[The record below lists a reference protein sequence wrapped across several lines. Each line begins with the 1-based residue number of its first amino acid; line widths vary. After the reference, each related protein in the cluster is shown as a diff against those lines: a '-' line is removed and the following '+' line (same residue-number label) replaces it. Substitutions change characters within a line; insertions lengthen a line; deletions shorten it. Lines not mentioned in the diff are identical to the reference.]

1 MSERLTEE
9 EVLDQVCA
17 GEPDQSASDDADTN
31 EIARLAKLTPLQYD
45 RERKV
50 AAENLDVRASIL
62 DKLVRTE
69 RDKLGIDKD
78 DGKQGHAISFPDPEP
93 WPEPVAGAALL
104 DELAAAV
111 RKHVVLADHARDA
124 CALWIAHTYLVNCF
138 LVSPRLAI
146 RSAVKGCGKTTLL
159 DVFEHLAAKPLRTS
173 SVTASVTFRLI
184 EAHQPSLLIDEADKI
199 LNEDRRDLLGILNDG
214 HRRGG
219 RSVRNVPIGDGYEPR
234 AFATFSPLAIALIGS
249 PPAELYDR
257 SVVIDLKR
265 RLPSEPAEQLR
276 IGRTAHFEVFPRK
289 IARWSQDHADQV
301 AAADPQMPSGIYNR
315 EADNWSP
322 LLAIADVAG
331 GQWPERARKA
341 AEAMRNAEG
350 GDGSRLEIL
359 LRDIRD
365 AFADKAEMPSAD
377 LVKALVELEGHPW
390 AELGKSRKPLTQNGL
405 ARRLK
410 PLGIAPGHIDSQT
423 RTRGYKLLQF
433 EEVFSRYLPS
443 EGVSKCSTVRNA
455 ANTSTSDNS
464 KPFGQDP
471 GRTVAESQK
480 PNNDGISNGRTVA
493 KGDSGSRAHMRP
505 AKPRSDDLP
514 YTGPVVPVPDMGPDS
529 LDEHGAPR
537 TNGSD
542 EPGLSRRRIR
552 DLADQYQEIAY
563 ANAQENGGDTLT
575 DKCDRWLRQT
585 LAQEGVLPEFIEV
598 EFRRIVAEAFRL

>member
-31 EIARLAKLTPLQYD
+31 EIARLAKPTPLQYD

-62 DKLVRTE
+62 DKLVRAE

-93 WPEPVAGAALL
+93 WPAPVAGAALL

-111 RKHVVLADHARDA
+111 RKHVVLADHARDV

-257 SVVIDLKR
+257 SVVIDLGCPASRPSSCGSAAPRISKSFPAR
-265 RLPSEPAEQLR
+265 SRAGAKITPMRSRLPIHRCRPASITAR
-276 IGRTAHFEVFPRK
+276 RTTGRHCWRSPT
-289 IARWSQDHADQV
+289 WLV
-301 AAADPQMPSGIYNR
+301 ANGPSG
-315 EADNWSP
+315 
-322 LLAIADVAG
+322 
-331 GQWPERARKA
+331 RARPQRQA
-341 AEAMRNAEG
+341 AMPRQTMARGSRSCSVTSAMRLPT
-350 GDGSRLEIL
+350 RP
-359 LRDIRD
+359 RC
-365 AFADKAEMPSAD
+365 
-377 LVKALVELEGHPW
+377 
-390 AELGKSRKPLTQNGL
+390 
-405 ARRLK
+405 RR
-410 PLGIAPGHIDSQT
+410 PIW
-423 RTRGYKLLQF
+423 
-433 EEVFSRYLPS
+433 
-443 EGVSKCSTVRNA
+443 
-455 ANTSTSDNS
+455 
-464 KPFGQDP
+464 
-471 GRTVAESQK
+471 
-480 PNNDGISNGRTVA
+480 
-493 KGDSGSRAHMRP
+493 
-505 AKPRSDDLP
+505 
-514 YTGPVVPVPDMGPDS
+514 
-529 LDEHGAPR
+529 
-537 TNGSD
+537 
-542 EPGLSRRRIR
+542 SRR
-552 DLADQYQEIAY
+552 
-563 ANAQENGGDTLT
+563 
-575 DKCDRWLRQT
+575 WLN
-585 LAQEGVLPEFIEV
+585 
-598 EFRRIVAEAFRL
+598 